1 MTIWSTLTGFWE
13 HHDIFF
19 TKFGLFDDWVKWNL
33 HHFRH
38 LHHIH
43 QWHGWQA
50 LWSWVNIHG

>member
-1 MTIWSTLTGFWE
+1 
-13 HHDIFF
+13 
-19 TKFGLFDDWVKWNL
+19 VKWNL